1 MQLHIQVVMIML
13 LEKIWILSRFLRR
26 MDTVERKLHEN
37 INWVEYLKLRASI
50 GLVGNNQ
57 NENGR
62 YLFDQTYSS
71 NGSYF

>member
-1 MQLHIQVVMIML
+1 MGSFP
-13 LEKIWILSRFLRR
+13 LSPSDGYCRK
-26 MDTVERKLHEN
+26 KLHEN

>member
-1 MQLHIQVVMIML
+1 MIML
-13 LEKIWILSRFLRR
+13 LEKDMDSFPLSPP
-26 MDTVERKLHEN
+26 DGYCRKENFMKN